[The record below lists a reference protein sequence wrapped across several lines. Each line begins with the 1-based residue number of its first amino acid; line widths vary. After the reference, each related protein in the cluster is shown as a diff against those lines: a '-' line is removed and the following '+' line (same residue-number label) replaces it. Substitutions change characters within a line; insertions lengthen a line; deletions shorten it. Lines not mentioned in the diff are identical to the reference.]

1 MLEHLRFKKH
11 IRMYENETNI
21 AGSRAPGEH
30 SSTNRRTTPRSVHSH
45 VESAPT
51 FPYDKFGTLPLI
63 IISSIRVN
71 FNLKCIKKQKLI
83 FFSLIFLLFH
93 VGECS
98 FSLSLFFLQGKL
110 QYVHIYIF
118 NYGKSGWLWICICI
132 LSTQDQEEFT
142 LSLR

>member
-30 SSTNRRTTPRSVHSH
+30 SSTNRRTTPRSVHLH

-83 FFSLIFLLFH
+83 FFSFIFLISMW
-93 VGECS
+93 GS
-98 FSLSLFFLQGKL
+98 ALSLTLSLLQGKL
-110 QYVHIYIF
+110 HYVHIYIF